1 MKKNFKTNQKYFYVT
16 LIIAILIIS
25 TGLILSIK
33 INEKSKYFK
42 KVFESSYI
50 VSNKFISFLNLNKYT
65 ENNTTMNI
73 NLSGTNSDD
82 TINLQL
88 QNYIDK
94 NLIAVNLNYKNY
106 DLSYLTQNGK
116 YYLKSDSLLENV
128 YELNED
134 DFYNNFLKN
143 FNNSA
148 FIDNTTNLLKKAKNI
163 LNKSLDK
170 KYVSKKTTTTL
181 IGETEEK
188 VTRYSYSLNK
198 DSLSK
203 LINNACQDEDIKNAI
218 TAALKANSKFKDIN
232 VTDIKT
238 ILEENIING
247 TFNIYVKNG
256 KIKKVSIY
264 LLDSAEIEYYVTDD
278 YMKLTIKGEK
288 THNIFTV
295 NYNLANKEAT
305 VTLAKNSSKV
315 NEFLITL
322 DDNLKISY
330 EVYLDDKKL
339 SGIIT
344 HRYTN
349 DTKDAGIITIT
360 DNERIINIS
369 YSKETEENISP
380 YDFSNAVQIS
390 TPTEKEI
397 TKITSAA
404 TDLMQS
410 SFIKNII
417 ELYKGLKDA

>member
-50 VSNKFISFLNLNKYT
+50 VSNKFISFFNLTKYT

-73 NLSGTNSDD
+73 NLSGTNSAD

-116 YYLKSDSLLENV
+116 YYLKSDSLLENI
-128 YELNED
+128 YELNEN

-170 KYVSKKTTTTL
+170 KYVSKKSTTTL
-181 IGETEEK
+181 VGETEEK

-198 DSLSK
+198 DSLRK

>member
-50 VSNKFISFLNLNKYT
+50 VSNKFISFLNLTKYT

-73 NLSGTNSDD
+73 NLSGTNSAD

-181 IGETEEK
+181 VGETEEK

-349 DTKDAGIITIT
+349 DTKDAGIVTIT

-369 YSKETEENISP
+369 YSKEIEENISP

-397 TKITSAA
+397 TKITNAA